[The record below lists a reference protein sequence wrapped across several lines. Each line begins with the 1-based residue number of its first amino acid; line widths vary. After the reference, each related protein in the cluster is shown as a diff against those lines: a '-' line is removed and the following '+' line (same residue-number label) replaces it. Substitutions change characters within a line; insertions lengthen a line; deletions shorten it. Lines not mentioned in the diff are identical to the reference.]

1 MTSQF
6 FWTRSANS
14 PKNRTKSWFLA
25 ITLVFL
31 VRFRWKCEW
40 KVIADNNKLSDSQNG
55 QKLKFWVNLNIF
67 IPNNDNV
74 ILKSKLFS
82 LMNSIHTASIPI
94 YQLSEIIL
102 AHKRPLV
109 CLSILGRY
117 SIGTSDKPLSVNL
130 RLKDWSKKGSRC
142 RSEQRIVFPLL
153 GLILRWPSID
163 INDSQ
168 YERVPY

>member
-1 MTSQF
+1 MKMWMKGHCWQQQ
-6 FWTRSANS
+6 
-14 PKNRTKSWFLA
+14 
-25 ITLVFL
+25 II
-31 VRFRWKCEW
+31 RFSKWLRPP
-40 KVIADNNKLSDSQNG
+40 G
-55 QKLKFWVNLNIF
+55 QKLKVWGNLNIF

-102 AHKRPLV
+102 SHKRPLV

-153 GLILRWPSID
+153 GLVLFDDLPLT
-163 INDSQ
+163 
-168 YERVPY
+168 